1 MCPRRHIQ
9 WLYLVMLRVDNFTY
23 GVLTP
28 ALAYLMS
35 WQGAFVGLRC
45 ATRARAY
52 DGPARAHWLLLAAAS
67 IGTTGIWV
75 MHFIAMLGF
84 SIPGTRIRYSVPVTV
99 LSMLTAVTVV
109 AAGLFIA
116 GYRRPSFPNLLLA
129 GAITGAG
136 VAAMHYTGM
145 AAMRMDAKMSY
156 DPLLFAASVLIAIV
170 AATAAFWFAL
180 RLRGIPSSLGA
191 ALIMAAA
198 VSGMHYTGM
207 AAMRVWPAS
216 GGGMAAGGATGVSFL
231 LPLIVGITIS
241 SFLLIGHVALAPTED
256 EIRAEE
262 ALMARLRANGMEV

>member
-1 MCPRRHIQ
+1 
-9 WLYLVMLRVDNFTY
+9 MLRVDNFTY

-145 AAMRMDAKMSY
+145 AAMR
-156 DPLLFAASVLIAIV
+156 
-170 AATAAFWFAL
+170 
-180 RLRGIPSSLGA
+180 
-191 ALIMAAA
+191 
-198 VSGMHYTGM
+198 
-207 AAMRVWPAS
+207 VWPAS

>member
-1 MCPRRHIQ
+1 
-9 WLYLVMLRVDNFTY
+9 MLRVDNFTY

-75 MHFIAMLGF
+75 
-84 SIPGTRIRYSVPVTV
+84 
-99 LSMLTAVTVV
+99 
-109 AAGLFIA
+109 
-116 GYRRPSFPNLLLA
+116 
-129 GAITGAG
+129 
-136 VAAMHYTGM
+136 MHYTGM

>member
-1 MCPRRHIQ
+1 
-9 WLYLVMLRVDNFTY
+9 MLRVDNFTY

-28 ALAYLMS
+28 ALAYLLS

-52 DGPARAHWLLLAAAS
+52 DGPARAYWLLLAAAS

-84 SIPGTRIRYSVPVTV
+84 SIPGKTIRYDVPTTV
-99 LSMLTAVTVV
+99 LSMVTAVAVV
-109 AAGLFIA
+109 ACGLFIA
-116 GYRRPSFPNLLLA
+116 GYRRPSFANLVLA
-129 GAITGAG
+129 GVVTGAG

-145 AAMRMDAKMSY
+145 AAMRMDATMSY
-156 DPLLFAASVLIAIV
+156 DPLLFALSVIIAMVAS
-170 AATAAFWFAL
+170 TTAFWFSL
-180 RLRGIPSSLGA
+180 RLRGIPSSVGA

-207 AAMRVWPAS
+207 AAMRVWPAV
-216 GGGMAAGGATGVSFL
+216 GGGMAMGGVTGANL
-231 LPLIVGITIS
+231 LIPLILGITVS

-256 EIRAEE
+256 EIRAEA
-262 ALMARLRANGMEV
+262 ALVARLRAQGMEI